1 MQAPIKTPIRI
12 GVHALPEAV
21 RVRFA
26 ALFPV
31 AMARSTTQWA
41 LVRPA
46 DAEVLVCHG
55 PPPRGAQLVN
65 LCVGPTPG
73 LAWGACPVKLEA
85 GFRVL
90 SLIAALEQAA
100 ALVRPAREARQAP
113 ARRNLAAF
121 EEWLSEL
128 REENLPSAT
137 AY

>member
-1 MQAPIKTPIRI
+1 M
-12 GVHALPEAV
+12 
-21 RVRFA
+21 RFA

-31 AMARSTTQWA
+31 AMSRSTTQWA

-73 LAWGACPVKLEA
+73 LAWGACPVQLEA

>member
-31 AMARSTTQWA
+31 AMSRSTTQWA

-65 LCVGPTPG
+65 LCVGSTPG
-73 LAWGACPVKLEA
+73 LAWGACPVQLEA